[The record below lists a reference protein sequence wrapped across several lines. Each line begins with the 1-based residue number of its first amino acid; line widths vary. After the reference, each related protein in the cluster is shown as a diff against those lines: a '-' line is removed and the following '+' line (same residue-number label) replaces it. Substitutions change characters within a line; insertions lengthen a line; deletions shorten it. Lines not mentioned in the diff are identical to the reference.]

1 MTAQTSKPT
10 VELIG
15 FPMDLGADRRGVD
28 MGPSALRIAGI
39 TEKLEALG
47 YAVKDGGDIPVR
59 IQEEQQVRIPKLK
72 YVGEIVKTA
81 EILAA
86 QVRGSLEA
94 GRFPLCIGGDHSMA
108 LGTIAGI
115 AAYCRSREKTAGVIW
130 LDAHADM
137 NTDETSPSGNI
148 HGMPLAASLGVGS
161 SQLTRILGFA
171 PKVLPQHCALLA
183 ARQIDPPE
191 KETIREVGLSVYT
204 MTDIDRQGLGKIID
218 RVLADILP
226 GIDHLHVSLDLDC
239 VDPGVVRG
247 VGTPVPGGLTY
258 REAHLVMET
267 IAECGCMA
275 SLEVAEVNPILD
287 HKNNSAEFAAE
298 IVASSLGLRIL

>member
-1 MTAQTSKPT
+1 MNELNGKPT

-39 TEKLEALG
+39 TDKLTTLG
-47 YAVKDGGDIPVR
+47 YAVQDTGDIPVR
-59 IQEEQQVRIPKLK
+59 IQEEQQVKIPNLK
-72 YVGEIVKTA
+72 YVAEIVKTA
-81 EILAA
+81 EVL
-86 QVRGSLEA
+86 A
-94 GRFPLCIGGDHSMA
+94 GRVSRALGAGGFPLCIGGDHSMA
-108 LGTIAGI
+108 LGTIAGV
-115 AAYCRSREKTAGVIW
+115 ADHCRGRRLTPGVIW

-148 HGMPLAASLGVGS
+148 HGMPLAASLGIGS
-161 SQLTRILGFA
+161 AALTDLLGFA
-171 PKVLPQHCALLA
+171 PKLQPQNCALLA
-183 ARQIDPPE
+183 ARQIDPLE
-191 KETIREVGLSVYT
+191 KENIRRAGLPVYT
-204 MTDIDRQGLGKIID
+204 MTDIDRLGIGTVID

-226 GIDHLHVSLDLDC
+226 GVDHLHVSFDLDC
-239 VDPGVVRG
+239 VDPEVVRG

-287 HKNNSAEFAAE
+287 HKNSSAEFAAE

>member
-15 FPMDLGADRRGVD
+15 FPMNLGADRRGVD

>member
-1 MTAQTSKPT
+1 MTLPKTKPT

-47 YAVKDGGDIPVR
+47 YAVQDSGDIPVR
-59 IQEEQQVRIPKLK
+59 IQEEQRVKDPHLK
-72 YVGEIVKTA
+72 YVDEIVRTA
-81 EILAA
+81 EVL
-86 QVRGSLEA
+86 A
-94 GRFPLCIGGDHSMA
+94 GRVRHSLQAGYFPLCIGGDHSMA
-108 LGTIAGI
+108 LGTIAGV
-115 AAYCRSREKTAGVIW
+115 ADYCRTRDLTMGVIW

-148 HGMPLAASLGVGS
+148 HGMPLAASLGTGS
-161 SQLTRILGFA
+161 EKLTHLRGFA
-171 PKVLPQHCALLA
+171 PKVQPQNCALLA
-183 ARQIDPPE
+183 ARQIDPLE
-191 KETIREVGLSVYT
+191 KENIKKVGLPVYT
-204 MTDIDRQGLGKIID
+204 MTDIDRRGVGAVID
-218 RVLADILP
+218 QILADLLP
-226 GIDHLHVSLDLDC
+226 DIDHLHVSFDLDC
-239 VDPGVVRG
+239 VDPRVVRG

-287 HKNNSAEFAAE
+287 YKNNSAEFAAE

>member
-1 MTAQTSKPT
+1 MNELNGKPT

-47 YAVKDGGDIPVR
+47 YAVQDTGDIPVR
-59 IQEEQQVRIPKLK
+59 IQEEQRVKDPRLK
-72 YVGEIVKTA
+72 YVDEIVRTA
-81 EILAA
+81 EILAGR
-86 QVRGSLEA
+86 VRNALDTGC
-94 GRFPLCIGGDHSMA
+94 FPLCIGGDHSMA
-108 LGTIAGI
+108 LGTIAG
-115 AAYCRSREKTAGVIW
+115 AADHCRGRGLTPGVIW

-148 HGMPLAASLGVGS
+148 HGMPLAASLGIGNS
-161 SQLTRILGFA
+161 TLTDLLGFA
-171 PKVLPQHCALLA
+171 PKLQPQNCALLA
-183 ARQIDPPE
+183 ARQIDPLE
-191 KETIREVGLSVYT
+191 KENIRRAGLPVYT
-204 MTDIDRQGLGKIID
+204 MTDIDRLGIGKVVD
-218 RVLADILP
+218 RVLEHILP
-226 GIDHLHVSLDLDC
+226 GVDHLHVSFDLDC
-239 VDPGVVRG
+239 VDPEVVRG
-247 VGTPVPGGLTY
+247 VGTPVLGGLTY

-287 HKNNSAEFAAE
+287 HRNSSAEFAAE

>member
-1 MTAQTSKPT
+1 
-10 VELIG
+10 
-15 FPMDLGADRRGVD
+15 MDLGADRRGVD

-39 TEKLEALG
+39 TERLQKLG
-47 YAVKDGGDIPVR
+47 YAVLDGGDIPVR
-59 IQEEQQVRIPKLK
+59 IQEQQQVKKPNLK

-161 SQLTRILGFA
+161 PQLTRILGFA

-191 KETIREVGLSVYT
+191 KETIREVGLPVYT
-204 MTDIDRQGLGKIID
+204 MTDIDRQGIGNIID

>member
-1 MTAQTSKPT
+1 MPKTKPV

-39 TEKLEALG
+39 TEKLAALG
-47 YAVKDGGDIPVR
+47 YAVQDTGDIPVR
-59 IQEEQQVRIPKLK
+59 IQEEQRVKDPHLK
-72 YVGEIVKTA
+72 YVDEIVRTA
-81 EILAA
+81 EILAGRVNNA
-86 QVRGSLEA
+86 LAA
-94 GRFPLCIGGDHSMA
+94 GCFPLCIGGDHSMA
-108 LGTIAGI
+108 LGTIGGI
-115 AAYCRSREKTAGVIW
+115 ADYCRTRDLTMGVIW

-148 HGMPLAASLGVGS
+148 HGMPLAASLGIGS
-161 SQLTRILGFA
+161 AKLTHLLGFA
-171 PKVLPQHCALLA
+171 PKVLPQNCALLA
-183 ARQIDPPE
+183 ARQIDSLE
-191 KETIREVGLSVYT
+191 KKNIKETGLPAYT
-204 MTDIDRQGLGKIID
+204 MTDIDRRGVGAVID
-218 RVLADILP
+218 QILADLLP
-226 GIDHLHVSLDLDC
+226 DIDHLHVSFDLDC